1 VLVVDAC
8 LRCEASGATAVK
20 IIDARSGEVMRP
32 GKTVSYGGGE
42 KLRVV
47 VVDEQGLFRAQA
59 LVETTYRDYSRTDQ
73 KPTLVTKTQWVP
85 LSVRFMHPAYPFERV
100 AFIPS

>member
-1 VLVVDAC
+1 M
-8 LRCEASGATAVK
+8 K

-32 GKTVSYGGGE
+32 GKTVTYGGGE

-59 LVETTYRDYSRTDQ
+59 LIESTHRDYSKSVREAC
-73 KPTLVTKTQWVP
+73 LVTTTRWVP
-85 LSVRFMHPAYPFERV
+85 LSVRFMHPAYLFERV